1 MSPSDGGPAPEPGPG
16 RSPEPEPGPGR
27 SPELADLRRR
37 IADLEARGA
46 PSRPEHHRAR
56 AAGSAALIVI
66 AAVLALL
73 AVVAVWARDEVT
85 DTNRFVATLAPLAS
99 EPTVQDAVTA
109 RVTGVVLQQIDVPSL
124 VGQLSQAAAQAGV
137 PPVAANL
144 IGSLSGPIG
153 SGLSSLVGST
163 VHRVVAGSAF
173 ATVWTDA
180 IRTAHASMVKA
191 LTGQGGGAVSLA
203 DNQVTIDLA
212 PVIEQVKTELVA
224 AGLGPAARIPAVH
237 TAFTVYSSESIG
249 KVKSWFRLLQILGNW
264 LPLLAAAV
272 AAAGVLLARDRR
284 RALAWA
290 AVGVAAA
297 MLVLGAAVTV
307 FRGYFLDQLPPG
319 VDAGAV
325 GTVYDALARFL
336 RTTVRTVG
344 VLAVLVALGAFFS
357 GPSRA
362 ATFVRTACGTGLGGV
377 RQAADRI
384 GFRAGPVGPFVRRFK
399 HAIGAAV
406 LLAASLVFVLW
417 AHPTALTVFW
427 FAVAVLIAFGIREF
441 LAPGPGPSP
450 GPSPGPGRRTAR

>member
-1 MSPSDGGPAPEPGPG
+1 MSPSDGGA
-16 RSPEPEPGPGR
+16 EPEPGPGR

-37 IADLEARGA
+37 IAALEAGGA
-46 PSRPEHHRAR
+46 PGRPEHHRAR

-85 DTNRFVATLAPLAS
+85 DTNRFVATMAPLAS
-99 EPTVQDAVTA
+99 EPTVQDAVTN
-109 RVTGVVLQQIDVPSL
+109 RVTTVVLQQIDVPSL

-153 SGLSSLVGST
+153 GGLSSLVGST
-163 VHRVVAGSAF
+163 VHRVVASSAF
-173 ATVWTDA
+173 ATVWTDG
-180 IRTAHASMVKA
+180 IRAAHASMVKA

-237 TAFTVYSSESIG
+237 TSFTVYSSESIG
-249 KVKSWFRLLQILGNW
+249 KIKTWFRLLQILGNW
-264 LPLLAAAV
+264 MPLLTVAV

-297 MLVLGAAVTV
+297 MLVLGAALTV

-336 RTTVRTVG
+336 RMAVRTVG
-344 VLAVLVALGAFFS
+344 VLAVLVALGAFFV

-362 ATFVRTACGTGLGGV
+362 ATFVRAACGTGMGGV

-384 GFRAGPVGPFVRRFK
+384 GFRAGPVESFVRRFK
-399 HAIGAAV
+399 HAIGAAI
-406 LLAASLVFVLW
+406 LLVASLVFVFW
-417 AHPTALTVFW
+417 AHPTAMTVFW
-427 FAVAVLIAFGIREF
+427 FAVVVLIAFGVREF
-441 LAPGPGPSP
+441 LAPGPGPAGHTASP
-450 GPSPGPGRRTAR
+450 GAPGSRPAPG